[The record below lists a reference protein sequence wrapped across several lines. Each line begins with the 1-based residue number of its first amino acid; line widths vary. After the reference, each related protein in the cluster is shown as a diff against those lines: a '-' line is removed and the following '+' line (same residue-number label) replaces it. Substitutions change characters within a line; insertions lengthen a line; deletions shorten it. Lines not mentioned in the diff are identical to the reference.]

1 MGVPLS
7 LWLIFG
13 GIVTTVLVIDLGFL
27 HKKAHAVSFKEAGF
41 WSLLWFTLAL
51 AFSLVVWRMQ
61 GQEKALQ
68 FLAGYLLEESLSV
81 DNMFVFVMIFHYFGI
96 PPSHQSRVLH
106 WGILGAIVLRFFFIF
121 IGVSLIETFAWMIY
135 VFGALLLFTGVK
147 MLFQGDEAP
156 DMASN
161 PALKLLKRFL
171 PLHEKQEGQ
180 AFFTR
185 HEGKPHATPL
195 FAALLVVEFS
205 DVIFALDSIPAVIA
219 ITPDTFIVYTSNIF
233 AIMGLRALYFLLSG
247 LAGMFRYLKTGIS
260 AILCFVG
267 LKMLAAG
274 YYHVPIGV
282 SLGIIASILAASIA
296 ASVIGRKAP

>member
-13 GIVTTVLVIDLGFL
+13 GIVTTALVIDLGFL

-147 MLFQGDEAP
+147 MLFQGEEAP

-185 HEGKPHATPL
+185 HEGKLHATPL

-282 SLGIIASILAASIA
+282 SLGIIVSILAASIA